1 MSVHLFDRL
10 LEFLRLTLH
19 MLATLL
25 KTHLLF
31 LVSGEILDRFGCSS
45 FDFLDRNYLLLLR
58 L

>member
-10 LEFLRLTLH
+10 LEFLRFTLH
-19 MLATLL
+19 MLATLF

-45 FDFLDRNYLLLLR
+45 FDFLNRR
-58 L
+58 